1 MLDRLTRAAVISCL
15 LTGLWACGDEE
26 VDLSIPAEGIGR
38 LGDPRPNA
46 TPLQRV
52 TFRDGEA
59 VAKRR
64 FSPDEA
70 WTTLYPD
77 LLCWMPRKTR
87 VWRGRRRCDF
97 FIHGQ
102 VTSDGAFIPGGERGG
117 ILSAYGLDPIPL
129 RPGADE
135 AQIPSP

>member
-26 VDLSIPAEGIGR
+26 IDLSIPAEGINGR

-64 FSPDEA
+64 FSPDE
-70 WTTLYPD
+70 
-77 LLCWMPRKTR
+77 
-87 VWRGRRRCDF
+87 
-97 FIHGQ
+97 
-102 VTSDGAFIPGGERGG
+102 
-117 ILSAYGLDPIPL
+117 GLGPL
-129 RPGADE
+129 FT
-135 AQIPSP
+135 